1 MPLNMAAFAECA
13 NMSREAHYVLSHGLA
28 SYVDLKQHL
37 TLEDVINLI
46 ESHQVAEHNRSLMEE
61 LQRELSNR

>member
-1 MPLNMAAFAECA
+1 
-13 NMSREAHYVLSHGLA
+13 MSREAHYVLSHGLA